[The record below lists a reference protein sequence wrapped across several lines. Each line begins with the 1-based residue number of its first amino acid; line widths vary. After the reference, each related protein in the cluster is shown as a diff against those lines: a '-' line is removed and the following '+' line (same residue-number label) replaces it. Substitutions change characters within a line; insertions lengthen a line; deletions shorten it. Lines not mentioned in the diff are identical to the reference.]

1 LLTYETA
8 NLEANAI
15 QPGLATPPPTALAAT
30 AVATDVSPPP
40 SADAHG
46 ATVPAAVPAD
56 LPIVSPGIPLEP
68 PGPIPPPTTFGE
80 LAEKYLTPLAR
91 SSRGVHPTVLTVL
104 PDIHAAPESGTWYVV
119 TVGRYTGIYLEW

>member
-1 LLTYETA
+1 MLTYETA

-46 ATVPAAVPAD
+46 ATVPAAVPAV
-56 LPIVSPGIPLEP
+56 L
-68 PGPIPPPTTFGE
+68 PIPPPTTFGE